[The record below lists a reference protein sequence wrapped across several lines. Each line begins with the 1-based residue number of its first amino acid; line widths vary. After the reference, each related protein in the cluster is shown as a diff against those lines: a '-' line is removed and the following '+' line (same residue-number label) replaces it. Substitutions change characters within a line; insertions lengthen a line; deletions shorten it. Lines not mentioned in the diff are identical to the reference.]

1 MLTRGAEGYSQGD
14 TWIQAES
21 PAEDP
26 FVLRGLERKYLEQ
39 WKVRIWIAASMITS
53 ERTEY
58 TVFTV

>member
-21 PAEDP
+21 PAKDS
-26 FVLRGLERKYLEQ
+26 FVLRGLERKYPEQ
-39 WKVRIWIAASMITS
+39 WNVHIWIPAPMITS